1 MGLARNPRVVA
12 DVVDGK
18 AVLVDPAGREIITLN
33 PLGTQVWDALD
44 GSRDVD
50 GVCRLIGERYPDVPA
65 ERIGADVRAFLDE
78 LGRLGVL
85 SDPTPDP
92 G

>member
-1 MGLARNPRVVA
+1 VVS

-33 PLGTQVWDALD
+33 ALGTLVWDALD
-44 GSRDVD
+44 GTRDLEQLCD
-50 GVCRLIGERYPDVPA
+50 GIAARYPDVPA
-65 ERIGADVRAFLDE
+65 ARVDADVRVFLDE
-78 LGRLGVL
+78 LTRLDL
-85 SDPTPDP
+85 LADARPDP